1 MRSCS
6 SDFHAVSSLPFTLAP
21 CIVSTTARW
30 VFLKQ
35 SLVIAL
41 LPFSSD
47 TWDNTLSAS
56 GVLISSRTLQNWVF
70 SVPHSYS
77 GLNFHL
83 RTLLFWEAF
92 FRCLN
97 PRWPCPPLN
106 SPVSFSGLPSE
117 KCVVTTHR
125 IQYSWKTCSA
135 KLLLLFPETWGDG
148 VYAERSYY

>member
-6 SDFHAVSSLPFTLAP
+6 SDLHAVSSFPFTLAP
-21 CIVSTTARW
+21 CIVSTARSIPKTVTCDRSPSLFQRHVGQYSVRLRCSHLFSNTAEAAW
-30 VFLKQ
+30 
-35 SLVIAL
+35 A
-41 LPFSSD
+41 
-47 TWDNTLSAS
+47 
-56 GVLISSRTLQNWVF
+56 F